1 MSKPKLYENYIID
14 SKIKNTE
21 KSYFFIF
28 NENKLLLINEKIPL
42 IKDINQLNLNIERK
56 IYLGEFYSKDAYVVE
71 IKYNNN
77 NNNNNED
84 NRNYHDLKEDNDSNK
99 DNHQFYDLREVYEIN
114 EELYLLAGRAI
125 QLRDWDKNHQFCGRC
140 GSKTYVS
147 DIERARVCPECGF
160 MSFTRISPAIITA
173 IIKDDSLLMAKHSYH
188 KEDRYALVAGFIEAG
203 ETIEEAAHREVKE
216 EVGINI
222 KNLKYF
228 GSQSWPFPNS
238 LMIGFISEYESGD
251 IKVDNN
257 EIIDA
262 KWFKK
267 DEIKQLSSNISI
279 ASDLIKYFI
288 ENY

>member
-1 MSKPKLYENYIID
+1 MSNTKLYENYILD
-14 SKIKNTE
+14 AKIKNTP

-28 NENKLLLINEKIPL
+28 NENKLLLINDEIPL
-42 IKDINQLNLNIERK
+42 IEDITQLNLNIERK
-56 IYLGEFYSKDAYVVE
+56 IYLGEFYSKDSYIVE
-71 IKYNNN
+71 IKSSKNNN
-77 NNNNNED
+77 T
-84 NRNYHDLKEDNDSNK
+84 EDNDNSNK
-99 DNHQFYDLREVYEIN
+99 NKAKLENYDFYDLKEVYEIN
-114 EELYLLAGRAI
+114 EELYLLTGRAI

-147 DIERARVCPECGF
+147 DIERARVCPKCGF

-173 IIKDDSLLMAKHSYH
+173 IIKEDSILMAKHSYH
-188 KEDRYALVAGFIEAG
+188 KEDRYSLIAGFMEAG
-203 ETIEEAAHREVKE
+203 EKIEEAVHREVKE
-216 EVGINI
+216 EVGLNI

-228 GSQSWPFPNS
+228 DSQSWPFPNS

-267 DEIKQLSSNISI
+267 EEIKQFSSDISI
-279 ASDLIKYFI
+279 ASHLIDYFLK
-288 ENY
+288 NY